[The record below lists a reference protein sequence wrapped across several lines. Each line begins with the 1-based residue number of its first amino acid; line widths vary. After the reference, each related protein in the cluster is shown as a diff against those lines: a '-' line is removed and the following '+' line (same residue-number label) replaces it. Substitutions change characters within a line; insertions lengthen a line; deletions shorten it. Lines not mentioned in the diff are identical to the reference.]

1 MRKRLSGGCYA
12 RYRDRRVVTGW
23 QIFTSL
29 GGIALRFSSFPV
41 VLSCAMT
48 GATRGIE
55 GFLVRVEVYLAD
67 GVPAFHTVGL
77 PDTSVR
83 EARERVRAALTTS
96 GFKFPERRITIN
108 LAPADVPKQGSG
120 FDLAVAVGLL
130 AAKGAVSAE
139 RLESTLLMGELA
151 LDGGLRPVRGV
162 LPVAVE
168 ARTAGLAAALVP
180 KLNGEEAALVEGLAV
195 YPVSTLREVVNLLT
209 VGPMPKPYQS
219 TGTRSRPNPGLA
231 DLADVKAQYGAKRAL
246 ELAAAGGHNLLFYGP
261 PGAGK
266 TLLARRLPSL
276 LPPLRLDEAIEVTK
290 VHSVAGKLSP
300 GVGLLT
306 EPPFRAPHHTISWAA
321 MAGGGPG
328 PMPGEVSLAH
338 RGVLFLDELAEFPR
352 NALESLRQPL
362 EEGSILVSRVGRSVR
377 MPSRFTLIAAMNPC
391 RCGYLGAEARACSCS
406 PGLVR
411 RYRSRVSGPLIDRI
425 DLQVYVRALN
435 GDQLL
440 SPASAEPS
448 SVVRERVV
456 RARAIQAERFAQ
468 SHLSHSR
475 INAAMTPREVI
486 RFCELSP
493 AGRSSLR
500 RAVDGLGLSARA
512 FDRVLKVAR
521 TIADLEGE
529 SAIRESHLQEAIE
542 FRSLDSEQV
551 LE

>member
-1 MRKRLSGGCYA
+1 
-12 RYRDRRVVTGW
+12 
-23 QIFTSL
+23 
-29 GGIALRFSSFPV
+29 
-41 VLSCAMT
+41 MT

-55 GFLVRVEVYLAD
+55 GLLVRVEVYLAD

-96 GFKFPERRITIN
+96 GYKFPESRITIN

-130 AAKGAVSAE
+130 AAQGVVSAE

-151 LDGGLRPVRGV
+151 LDGGLRQVRGV

-168 ARTAGLAAALVP
+168 ARTAGLTAAIVP
-180 KLNGEEAALVEGLAV
+180 KPNGEEAALVEGLAA
-195 YPVSTLREVVNLLT
+195 YPVATLREVVDLLS
-209 VGPMPKPYQS
+209 VGPMREPYRA
-219 TGTRSRPNPGLA
+219 TGTRSRTHAGFA

-276 LPPLRLDEAIEVTK
+276 LPPLGIDEAIEVTK
-290 VHSVAGKLSP
+290 VHSVAGKLQP

-321 MAGGGPG
+321 MAGGGAG

-352 NALESLRQPL
+352 NALEALRQPL

-377 MPSRFTLIAAMNPC
+377 MPSRFTLVAAMNPC
-391 RCGYLGAEARACSCS
+391 RCGYLGAEARACSCP

-440 SPASAEPS
+440 SPGSAEPS

-456 RARAIQAERFAQ
+456 RAREIQAERFAR
-468 SHLSHSR
+468 SRFSHSP
-475 INAAMTPREVI
+475 INAAMTPRDVL
-486 RFCELSP
+486 RFCELSQ
-493 AGRSSLR
+493 AGRGSLR

-542 FRSLDSEQV
+542 FRSLDSERV